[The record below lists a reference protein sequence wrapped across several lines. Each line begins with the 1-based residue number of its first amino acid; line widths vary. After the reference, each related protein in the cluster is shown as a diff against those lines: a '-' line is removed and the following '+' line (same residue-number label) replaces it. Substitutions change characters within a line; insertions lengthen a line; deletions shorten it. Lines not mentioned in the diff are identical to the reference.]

1 MRIAARIVT
10 GWLLVVA
17 GALTGGCQAMAWG
30 ASTFTPPKRIPAQYR
45 LPPGQKVLV
54 FVDDPSG
61 TIADHGVQEKLAG
74 YLEKEL
80 TDKKLVGTLVPQSEL
95 QAALVSLGDDGD
107 VHLPRIVKQVGAD
120 FVVYVQIEGLAL
132 TDDDARTWQGKMVLG
147 VKVHDVGGRKL
158 WPDAGQHRVPTV
170 EYKPKRAIDDEVACK
185 DYITDQMTQIA
196 ADRIAKLFYA
206 HAERDLGQQEIGR
219 PLHP

>member
-1 MRIAARIVT
+1 M
-10 GWLLVVA
+10 
-17 GALTGGCQAMAWG
+17 
-30 ASTFTPPKRIPAQYR
+30 
-45 LPPGQKVLV
+45 
-54 FVDDPSG
+54 
-61 TIADHGVQEKLAG
+61 
-74 YLEKEL
+74 
-80 TDKKLVGTLVPQSEL
+80 
-95 QAALVSLGDDGD
+95 
-107 VHLPRIVKQVGAD
+107 
-120 FVVYVQIEGLAL
+120 VYVQIEGLAL

-147 VKVHDVGGRKL
+147 VKVQDVGGRKL

-185 DYITDQMTQIA
+185 DYITDQMAQIA